1 MLKKQ
6 GGEPMNRL
14 RELREERD
22 LKQKDIAKLINKT
35 IQAYSLYE
43 RGERNIDNDVLKKL
57 SDFYGVSI
65 GYLLGTEP
73 QPNQFNLQI
82 FGNPNAPAPNVTYAF
97 GQILTLKDE
106 KAKNL
111 TLQIMEDVL
120 HLTIP
125 QLEALSALIKTIK

>member
-1 MLKKQ
+1 
-6 GGEPMNRL
+6 MNRL
-14 RELREERD
+14 RELRETKSLSRAKVATDLGISRQGYGYYESGQRTPSVKV
-22 LKQKDIAKLINKT
+22 LKQLAE
-35 IQAYSLYE
+35 Y
-43 RGERNIDNDVLKKL
+43 
-57 SDFYGVSI
+57 FGVTPDYI
-65 GYLLGTEP
+65 LNEEKPT
-73 QPNQFNLQI
+73 FDLQI

-111 TLQIMEDVL
+111 TLQIMADVL